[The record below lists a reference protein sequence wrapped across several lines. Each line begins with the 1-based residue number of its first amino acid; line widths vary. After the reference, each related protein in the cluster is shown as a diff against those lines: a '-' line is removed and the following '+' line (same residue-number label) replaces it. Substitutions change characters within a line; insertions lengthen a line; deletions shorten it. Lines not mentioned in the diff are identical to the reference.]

1 MVLEAD
7 RKEGF
12 YKCRKT
18 KKMAQTTRP
27 VFKNIKHKSLSKYVG
42 EFKFIIPPTH
52 FGKAREQCKLKCIPR
67 QHPIWQCS

>member
-7 RKEGF
+7 IKEGF
-12 YKCRKT
+12 YKCMKT
-18 KKMAQTTRP
+18 KKMAQTTRA
-27 VFKNIKHKSLSKYVG
+27 VFKNNKHKSLSKYDG